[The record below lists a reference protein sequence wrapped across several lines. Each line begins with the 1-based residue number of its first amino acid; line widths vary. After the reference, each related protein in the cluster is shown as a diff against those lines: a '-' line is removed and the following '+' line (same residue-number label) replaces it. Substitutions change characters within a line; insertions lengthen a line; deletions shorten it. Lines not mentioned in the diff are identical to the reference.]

1 MLFRSVT
8 VLVTVVVSVPSIGS
22 EGVVAF
28 LIASVMLNLSCAN
41 TSWNAQR
48 GMDVAEETVRGYLN
62 EGQMVR
68 SNYVISDTYWPLC
81 MLPIPLHPAEYVDHL
96 PLLLSTKLFVVK

>member
-1 MLFRSVT
+1 MALASSFTLFTDEELVVVT

-28 LIASVMLNLSCAN
+28 LIASVTLNLSCAN

-62 EGQMVR
+62 
-68 SNYVISDTYWPLC
+68 
-81 MLPIPLHPAEYVDHL
+81 
-96 PLLLSTKLFVVK
+96 

>member
-1 MLFRSVT
+1 M
-8 VLVTVVVSVPSIGS
+8 TVVVPVLSVGS

-28 LIASVMLNLSCAN
+28 LIASVTLNLSCAN

-62 EGQMVR
+62 EGQMVQ
-68 SNYVISDTYWPLC
+68 SNSVISDTYWPLC

-96 PLLLSTKLFVVK
+96 PLLLGTKIFVVE